1 MSKVTTCKVQL
12 AYQTTQAWVNTVL
25 ADFDTFLLDHA
36 AAEKK
41 ASGMAVSMMSHYPDH
56 PELVEAMAELAI
68 EELAHYREVAKLIH
82 SRGKL
87 TGRDEKDPYVIEF
100 RKAMRKGSDVYFLDR
115 LLIGGIIE
123 ARGAERFGLI
133 AEALEP
139 GELKSF
145 YQRITRSED
154 KHLDLF
160 IDFAYQ
166 YFDTAEV
173 DSRLEELIRQEAEIA
188 KQLPLRAALH

>member
-1 MSKVTTCKVQL
+1 MSKVQL
-12 AYQTTQAWVNTVL
+12 AFQTGQDWVDTVL

-41 ASGMAVSMMSHYPDH
+41 ASGMAVSMMSHYSDK

-82 SRGKL
+82 SRGGI
-87 TGRDEKDPYVIEF
+87 TGPDDKDPYINAF
-100 RKAMRKGSDVYFLDR
+100 RKAMRKGKDVYFLDR
-115 LLIGGIIE
+115 LLIGGIVE

-145 YQRITRSED
+145 YARIARSED

-160 IDFAYQ
+160 IDFAEK
-166 YFDTAEV
+166 YFPAEV
-173 DSRLEELIRQEAEIA
+173 VKPRLTELIEIEAEIA
-188 KQLPLRAALH
+188 AKLPLRAALH